1 MDKLVVLDFGSQY
14 SHLICRRV
22 REANVYCELLPY
34 NTPATVIKEIDPK
47 GIILSG
53 GPASVYDQNAPKPDK
68 EIFKMGK
75 PMLGI
80 CYGHQVL
87 VDTFGGKVKR
97 SNSREYGR
105 SVLIIEGEAEGTSGL
120 FKDLGPG
127 IMNCWMSHADAA
139 EKLPEGFRV
148 LASTENSFSAAIGN
162 PDKKFYGIQFHPEV
176 VHTEKGTQIL
186 KNFAQTISGAKP
198 EWDIESFIESTID
211 DISKQVGKEKVLA
224 AVSGG
229 IDSTTVA
236 ALMHKAIGDQLSCVF
251 INHGLLRQDEEK
263 DVIRLFKDHLGINII
278 YVNAEKQFLGKLKG
292 ISDPEEKRKII
303 GEEFANVFAAVVKKK
318 THEEG
323 EEKKKEKNDT
333 GNDSFQWLAQGTL
346 YPDVIESGVSK
357 GPAAVIKTHH
367 NVGGLPKW
375 LSLKVIEPLRYLYKD
390 EVRKAAKLL
399 GVPDELLKRHPFP
412 GPGLAVR
419 IIGEVT
425 PEKIRI
431 CKHASKIVEDE
442 LKSTAAFAPSPTSVV
457 ASSEVAA
464 KDNAND
470 NNPKW
475 YDRVWQAYAAV
486 GDDRAVGV
494 LGDERVYG
502 HVVIIRVVES
512 LDAMTADWSRLP
524 YELIEKISNR
534 ITNEVEGV
542 TWVTYAV
549 SSKPPATIEPQ

>member
-14 SHLICRRV
+14 SHLICRRI

-34 NTPATVIKEIDPK
+34 NTPAKVIKEIDPK
-47 GIILSG
+47 GIIFSG
-53 GPASVYDQNAPKPDK
+53 GPASVYAENAPKPDK
-68 EIFKMGK
+68 EIFNMGK
-75 PMLGI
+75 PLLGI

-105 SVLIIEGEAEGTSGL
+105 SVLIIEGKEEEDTPDL
-120 FKDLGPG
+120 FKGLGPG

-139 EKLPEGFRV
+139 ERLPEGFKV
-148 LASTENSFSAAIGN
+148 LARTESSFSAAIGN
-162 PDKKFYGIQFHPEV
+162 PDKKYYGIQFHPEV
-176 VHTEKGTQIL
+176 VHTEKGIQIL

-198 EWDIESFIESTID
+198 EWNIESFIESTIN
-211 DISKQVGKEKVLA
+211 DIRKQVGKEKVLA

-263 DVIRLFKDHLGINII
+263 DVVKLFKDHLGINVI

-318 THEEG
+318 KNNDEG
-323 EEKKKEKNDT
+323 KDT
-333 GNDSFQWLAQGTL
+333 DSFQWLAQGTL

-375 LSLKVIEPLRYLYKD
+375 LNLKVIEPLRYLYKD

-431 CKHASKIVEDE
+431 CKHSSKIVEEE
-442 LKSTAAFAPSPTSVV
+442 LKSTAAFVPTFASVAP
-457 ASSEVAA
+457 AA
-464 KDNAND
+464 ATTDTD
-470 NNPKW
+470 NNVGW
-475 YDRVWQAYAAV
+475 YDKVWQAYAAV

-502 HVVIIRVVES
+502 HIVIIRIVES
-512 LDAMTADWSRLP
+512 IDAMTADWSRLP

>member
-14 SHLICRRV
+14 SHLICRRI

-34 NTPATVIKEIDPK
+34 NTPVKVIKEIDPK
-47 GIILSG
+47 GIIFSG
-53 GPASVYDQNAPKPDK
+53 GPASVYAQNAPKPDK

-75 PMLGI
+75 PLLGI

-87 VDTFGGKVKR
+87 VDSFGGKVKR
-97 SNSREYGR
+97 TNSREYGR
-105 SVLIIEGEAEGTSGL
+105 SVLIIEGEGEEDTSDL
-120 FKDLGPG
+120 FKGLGPG

-148 LASTENSFSAAIGN
+148 LARTENSFSAAIGN

-198 EWDIESFIESTID
+198 EWDIESFIESTIN
-211 DISKQVGKEKVLA
+211 DIRKQVGKEKVLA

-263 DVIRLFKDHLGINII
+263 DVVRLFKDHLGINII
-278 YVNAEKQFLGKLKG
+278 YVDAEKQFLGKLKG
-292 ISDPEEKRKII
+292 VSDPEEKRKII
-303 GEEFANVFAAVVKKK
+303 GEEFANVFAAVVKREK
-318 THEEG
+318 EEN
-323 EEKKKEKNDT
+323 EKDDA
-333 GNDSFQWLAQGTL
+333 DSFRWLAQGTL

-375 LSLKVIEPLRYLYKD
+375 LNLKIIEPLRYLYKD

-419 IIGEVT
+419 IIGEVNS
-425 PEKIRI
+425 EKIRI

-442 LKSTAAFAPSPTSVV
+442 LKSTAAFAPTSAYV
-457 ASSEVAA
+457 ASSAVAA
-464 KDNAND
+464 VAAND
-470 NNPKW
+470 NTAGW
-475 YDRVWQAYAAV
+475 YDKVWQAYAAV

-502 HVVIIRVVES
+502 HIVIIRIVES
-512 LDAMTADWSRLP
+512 VDAMTADWSRLP